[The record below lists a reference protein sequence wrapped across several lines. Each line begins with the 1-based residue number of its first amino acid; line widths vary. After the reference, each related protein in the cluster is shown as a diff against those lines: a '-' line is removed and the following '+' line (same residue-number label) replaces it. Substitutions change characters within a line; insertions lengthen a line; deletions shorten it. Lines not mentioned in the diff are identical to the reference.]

1 MAGALAAPGT
11 SGQKSSS
18 AVAEIAME
26 IATRLVEGVLAESTS
41 VLSAIGWG
49 PAVDAAAMVAALEQM
64 AKTLGMDTVVD

>member
-1 MAGALAAPGT
+1 
-11 SGQKSSS
+11 
-18 AVAEIAME
+18 ME
-26 IATRLVEGVLAESTS
+26 IATQLVERVFAESTS